1 MGLGCTL
8 YGIALIGETDA
19 TGKHDNFVVG
29 KLVAVFLVLKSEERT
44 ADERLSELVSEV
56 GSTIRSLD

>member
-1 MGLGCTL
+1 MGLGSSL
-8 YGIALIGETDA
+8 YGIALVGKTNS
-19 TGKHDNFVVG
+19 TGKHDDFVVG
-29 KLVAVFLVLKSEERT
+29 KLVAIFLVLKSEERT